1 MRTMHV
7 EAPAMTAAEFL
18 RLPPWPDG
26 PRLELVEGEVVV
38 HAPLSLHQLIV
49 FEIQYRLETWC
60 RERRER
66 GRTWMPLDVQID
78 DLNVYNPDLM
88 WYRAGRGPEPY
99 ERPSPFPDLAVE
111 VRSPSTWRYDTGAK
125 KSAYERR
132 GLREL
137 WLVDTANEVLLVFR
151 RSTADAASF
160 DVALEVGRGQAL
172 KSPLLLDFALKV
184 DALFD
189 SVHR

>member
-1 MRTMHV
+1 MHV
-7 EAPAMTAAEFL
+7 EAPSMTSAQFL

-38 HAPLSLHQLIV
+38 HAPLPAHQAICTEL
-49 FEIQYRLETWC
+49 QYALESW
-60 RERRER
+60 RREQPGR
-66 GRTWMPLDVQID
+66 GRTWSPLDVEID

-111 VRSPSTWRYDTGAK
+111 VRSPSTWRYDTSAK

-132 GLREL
+132 GLCEL
-137 WLVDTANEVLLVFR
+137 WLVDTVNEVVLVFR
-151 RSTADAASF
+151 RSTAGAASF

-172 KSPLLLDFALKV
+172 KSPLLPDFDLKV

-189 SVHR
+189 SVHG